1 MRSGTRLPTEVV
13 RSRLWSSRMVSNA
26 RAFERLNDLLR
37 PAADRLAKLG
47 QNPVAIAASPNR
59 FDDAWTYEWRAVR
72 CGAFFSEKDSYMG
85 RYNLDRD
92 MVDAPEEAKAA
103 LAILDRLE
111 TAGWRDLFAD
121 AFDMSWGDE
130 SLSLV
135 VQDGLTWL
143 VLSSNQWT
151 DLGDPVFAVW
161 DDANF
166 SYFCEAEDRFDWAIQ
181 DTPPLVFLKPSS
193 PDSNIGN
200 G

>member
-1 MRSGTRLPTEVV
+1 MKSGTSLPTEVV
-13 RSRLWSSRMVSNA
+13 RSSIWSSKAVSDPK
-26 RAFERLNDLLR
+26 AFERLNNLLR

-72 CGAFFSEKDSYMG
+72 CGTFFSEKDSYMG

-92 MVDAPEEAKAA
+92 MVNAPAEAKAA
-103 LAILDRLE
+103 LAILDLLE

-143 VLSSNQWT
+143 VFSSNQWT
-151 DLGDPVFAVW
+151 NLGDPVFAIW
-161 DDANF
+161 DDASF
-166 SYFCEAEDRFDWAIQ
+166 SYFGEAEDRFDWAIQ
-181 DTPPLVFLKPSS
+181 DTPPLVFLKPGSS
-193 PDSNIGN
+193 GSHEGN
-200 G
+200 D